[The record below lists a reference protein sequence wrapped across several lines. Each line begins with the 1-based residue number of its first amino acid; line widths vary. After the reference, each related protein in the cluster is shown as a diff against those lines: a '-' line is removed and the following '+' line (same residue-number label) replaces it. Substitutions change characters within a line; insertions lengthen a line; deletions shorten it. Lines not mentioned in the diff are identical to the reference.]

1 MVICSTLSELWE
13 IVFAK
18 QTFRFGKTRSV
29 KYVVHILHN
38 YFLWNSKAHHKEKLI
53 KSDKKIICPLYEN
66 IHAND
71 YSAAE

>member
-1 MVICSTLSELWE
+1 MEEGI
-13 IVFAK
+13 IF
-18 QTFRFGKTRSV
+18 FG
-29 KYVVHILHN
+29 IP
-38 YFLWNSKAHHKEKLI
+38 NSKAHHKEKLI